1 MKLEDEILVN
11 KFGQGLVAI
20 EQLTEEFKLVEVFKK
35 REFLNSLL
43 YLIMQSKPK
52 EEDIEPAII
61 SSGLKSTYTPCV
73 LLRKGLANHNLEKLV
88 NLPENELMKSFML
101 LLSLFKIAYKRRFVV
116 EKNNPDKWWYWD
128 LSYEE
133 NINRIPQNI
142 S

>member
-116 EKNNPDKWWYWD
+116 KKNNPDKWCYWD
-128 LSYEE
+128 LSDEE